1 MLSVGLPLSAV
12 AVCNTVGA
20 DLEKVLHPFFDI
32 LCKKMTWIILIIIFA
47 LAIWALWKLKIP
59 KCGNLILV
67 TGGVKTGKSA
77 MSVRLVEKIWKK
89 NCFKVKLYNNFF
101 RHFKK
106 NKALKEMPLV
116 YSNVPLGIP
125 YVALTEDLIYR
136 RKRFRY
142 GSVIYACEASLVA
155 GAMDFKNEDLNE
167 NLSLLMKL
175 VGHETR
181 GGSAILDTQAV
192 LDLHYGMK
200 RNLSTYFYI
209 HHKINVP
216 FFLIL
221 KVREMIFLEGSSNEF
236 ETDVEDT
243 LKTVIVPKTVFKKYD
258 CYCYSALT
266 DHLPVEDTI
275 AKPKDLKARSILT
288 FKNNKKYYTVGENN
302 E

>member
-1 MLSVGLPLSAV
+1 M
-12 AVCNTVGA
+12 
-20 DLEKVLHPFFDI
+20 E
-32 LCKKMTWIILIIIFA
+32 WIILFALLA

-77 MSVRLVEKIWKK
+77 LSVRLVEKIWKK
-89 NCFKVKLYNNFF
+89 NRRKAQIYNAII

-106 NKALKEMPLV
+106 DKSKREMPLV
-116 YSNVPLGIP
+116 YSNVPLKIP

-142 GSVIYACEASLVA
+142 GSVIYACEASLIA
-155 GAMDFKNEDLNE
+155 GAMDFKSDDLNE
-167 NLSLLMKL
+167 NLTLLMKL

-181 GGSAILDTQAV
+181 GGSCVLDTQAV

-209 HHKINVP
+209 HHKISVP

-221 KVREMIFLEGSSNEF
+221 KVRELVFMEGSSNDFNE
-236 ETDVEDT
+236 DVEET

-275 AKPKDLKARSILT
+275 AKPKDLKARDILT
-288 FKNNKKYYTVGENN
+288 FKANKKYYKTEINEN
-302 E
+302 EQTKI